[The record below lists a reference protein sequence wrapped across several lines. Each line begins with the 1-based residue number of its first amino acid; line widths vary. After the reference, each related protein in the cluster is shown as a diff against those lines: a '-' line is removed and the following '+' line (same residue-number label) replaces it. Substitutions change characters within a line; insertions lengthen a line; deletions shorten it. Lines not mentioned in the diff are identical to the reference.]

1 MTLFTFRCRR
11 TWRLINYWLP
21 VVLMLGLMFYLSG
34 DRFSVEHTQGM
45 VERILARLL
54 PAASADTLA
63 YINHLLR
70 KLAHFLE
77 YGLLGGLLF
86 RAFRGDSASLWR
98 MAWVV
103 YSGLVVIAWAA
114 LDELRQIFSPVRHG
128 SLGDALL
135 DVSGGLSMLLLIS
148 LYYRYRRE

>member
-1 MTLFTFRCRR
+1 M
-11 TWRLINYWLP
+11 
-21 VVLMLGLMFYLSG
+21 MGLMFYLSS

-45 VERILARLL
+45 VER
-54 PAASADTLA
+54 
-63 YINHLLR
+63 
-70 KLAHFLE
+70 FLE

-86 RAFRGDSASLWR
+86 RAFRGESILPWR

-114 LDELRQIFSPVRHG
+114 MDELRQTFSPVRHG

-148 LYYRYRRE
+148 LYYRHSVRKRPGKYEK

>member
-1 MTLFTFRCRR
+1 MNSNHLGCA
-11 TWRLINYWLP
+11 WRLINYWLP
-21 VVLMLGLMFYLSG
+21 VVLMLSLMFYLSS

-45 VERILARLL
+45 VERILAGFL

-70 KLAHFLE
+70 KLAHFFG

-86 RAFRGDSASLWR
+86 RAFRGGNTVPWR

-103 YSGLVVIAWAA
+103 YSSLVVIAWAA
-114 LDELRQIFSPVRHG
+114 LDELRQTFSPVRHG
-128 SLGDALL
+128 SFSDVLL
-135 DVSGGLSMLLLIS
+135 DTAGGLFMLLLIS
-148 LYYRYRRE
+148 LYYRKQRE